1 MKKTTLLD
9 ELINAFKYLPGVGE
23 KTAQRMAYYTLERAR
38 DGGKNLAMLLSQA
51 TESIGYCKVCRNLTE
66 KDLCYVCSD
75 KARDVDQVCVV
86 ETPADIIAIESS
98 TSYKGRYYVLMG
110 RLSPLDGIGPKEIGL
125 DFLEEQF
132 KKGTIKE
139 VILATNSTTEG
150 EVTAHVIRELTK
162 KYKIQTT
169 RLAQGVPV
177 GGELEYVDSSTLS
190 QAFSSRQSY

>member
-9 ELINAFKYLPGVGE
+9 ELITAFKHLLGVGE

>member
-9 ELINAFKYLPGVGE
+9 ELITAFKYLPGVGE

>member
-9 ELINAFKYLPGVGE
+9 ELIEAFKYLPGVGE

-38 DGGKNLAMLLSQA
+38 DGGKNLSTLLSQA

-66 KDLCYVCSD
+66 KDLCYVCAD

-86 ETPADIIAIESS
+86 ETPADIMAIESS
-98 TSYKGRYYVLMG
+98 TSFKGRYFVLMG

-125 DFLEEQF
+125 DYLEEQL
-132 KKGTIKE
+132 KKGTIRE

>member
-1 MKKTTLLD
+1 M
-9 ELINAFKYLPGVGE
+9 GE

-38 DGGKNLAMLLSQA
+38 DEGKNLSTLLSQA
-51 TESIGYCKVCRNLTE
+51 AESIGYCKVCRNLTE
-66 KDLCYVCSD
+66 KDLCYVCAD
-75 KARDVDQVCVV
+75 KARDIDQVCVV
-86 ETPADIIAIESS
+86 ETPADILAIESS
-98 TSYKGRYYVLMG
+98 TNYKGRYYVLMG

-125 DFLEEQF
+125 DYLEEQL
-132 KKGTIKE
+132 KKGTIRE

>member
-1 MKKTTLLD
+1 MKKTTLLG
-9 ELINAFKYLPGVGE
+9 ELIDAFKYLPGVGE

-38 DGGKNLAMLLSQA
+38 DEGKNLSTLLSQA
-51 TESIGYCKVCRNLTE
+51 AESIGYCKVCRNLTE
-66 KDLCYVCSD
+66 KDLCYVCAD
-75 KARDVDQVCVV
+75 KARDIDQVCVV
-86 ETPADIIAIESS
+86 ETPADILAIESS
-98 TSYKGRYYVLMG
+98 TNYKGRYYVLMG

-125 DFLEEQF
+125 DYLEEQL
-132 KKGTIKE
+132 KKGTIRE